1 MSSAALQDHGLGLHL
16 GPCGPEA
23 NSCNIP
29 DMSQNNGTT
38 SPSWQCVMVCWG
50 DKYPITLIN
59 HLMAQIERHTPTCP
73 RFVLICDQPK
83 PGLRA
88 DAITRDFPP
97 FFLNPQFKK
106 GGCHAKLA
114 MFEKGVL
121 PEDLPSIYID
131 LDTIVLGD
139 IGAALRLMDTRQ
151 TVAMLPSAIIPFGP
165 MGRALWKWTGKKR
178 YARGNS
184 SMVVFHPAECHYVA
198 ETFRSLFAQ
207 YPDFGFRPMV
217 ADERFISWV
226 AQPHMKKLPK
236 TLIVKFPGE
245 FMFPWR
251 WWLYAKAQLPW
262 VRARR
267 ASLAA
272 ITLNG
277 LLIKPEM
284 LVTLQDGEVVM
295 DNKSR
300 QMVWSEKTL
309 GGFRS
314 KILDFYQF
322 LKTPA

>member
-1 MSSAALQDHGLGLHL
+1 MEPGIDRV
-16 GPCGPEA
+16 GP
-23 NSCNIP
+23 
-29 DMSQNNGTT
+29 T
-38 SPSWQCVMVCWG
+38 WQCVMVCWG

-59 HLMAQIERHTPTCP
+59 HLMEQIERHAPSAP

-83 PGLRA
+83 PGLRT

-106 GGCHAKLA
+106 GGCQAKLA

-139 IGAALRLMDTRQ
+139 ISAALQLMDTRQ

-165 MGRALWKWTGKKR
+165 IGRTLWKWTDKKK

-198 ETFRSLFAQ
+198 ETFRSLYAQ
-207 YPDFGFRPMV
+207 HPDLSFRPMV

-226 AQPHMKKLPK
+226 AQAHMKKLPK

-251 WWLYAKAQLPW
+251 WWLYVKAQLPW

-267 ASLAA
+267 AKLAA

-277 LLIKPEM
+277 LLIKPEN
-284 LVTLQDGEVVM
+284 LVTLREGEIVT

-300 QMVWSEKTL
+300 KMVWSEHTM
-309 GGFRS
+309 GGFRTR
-314 KILDFYQF
+314 ILDFYRF
-322 LKTPA
+322 LKEPPSSH

>member
-1 MSSAALQDHGLGLHL
+1 MSPRQGMT
-16 GPCGPEA
+16 P
-23 NSCNIP
+23 
-29 DMSQNNGTT
+29 T
-38 SPSWQCVMVCWG
+38 WQCVMVCWG
-50 DKYPITLIN
+50 DKYPVSLIN
-59 HLMAQIERHTPTCP
+59 HLMGEIERHAPACP
-73 RFVLICDQPK
+73 RFVLICDEPK
-83 PGLRA
+83 HGLRE

-106 GGCHAKLA
+106 GGCQAKLA

-121 PEDLPSIYID
+121 PEDLPCVYID

-139 IGAALRLMDTRQ
+139 ISAGMHLMDTRK

-165 MGRALWKWTGKKR
+165 IGRTLWKWTDKKR

-198 ETFRSLFAQ
+198 TTFRELHQ
-207 YPDFGFRPMV
+207 KHPNLDFRPMV

-226 AQPHMKKLPK
+226 AQAHMKKLPN

-251 WWLYAKAQLPW
+251 WWLYVKAQLPW

-267 ASLAA
+267 SKLAA

-284 LVTLQDGEVVM
+284 LVNFEKGAIVV

-300 QMVWSEKTL
+300 QLVWSPLTM
-309 GGFRS
+309 GVYYS
-314 KILDFYQF
+314 KIKKYYDY
-322 LKTPA
+322 LKTMA

>member
-1 MSSAALQDHGLGLHL
+1 
-16 GPCGPEA
+16 
-23 NSCNIP
+23 
-29 DMSQNNGTT
+29 
-38 SPSWQCVMVCWG
+38 MVCWG
-50 DKYPITLIN
+50 DKYPVSLIN
-59 HLMAQIERHTPTCP
+59 HLMTQIERHAASCP
-73 RFVLICDQPK
+73 RFVLICDQAK
-83 PGLRA
+83 PGLRE

-97 FFLNPQFKK
+97 FFLNPLFKK
-106 GGCHAKLA
+106 GGCQAKLA

-131 LDTIVLGD
+131 LDTIVIGD
-139 IGAALRLMDTRQ
+139 ISAGLRLMDSSQ

-165 MGRALWKWTGKKR
+165 IGRTLWKWTRKKR

-184 SMVVFHPAECHYVA
+184 SMVVFHPAQCHYVA
-198 ETFRSLFAQ
+198 ETFRNLYAQ

-226 AQPHMKKLPK
+226 AQAHMKKLPK
-236 TLIVKFPGE
+236 SLIVKFPGE

-251 WWLYAKAQLPW
+251 WWLYVKAQLPW

-267 ASLAA
+267 AKLAA

-284 LVTLQDGEVVM
+284 LVELAHGAIVV

-300 QMVWSEKTL
+300 QLVWSPATM
-309 GGFRS
+309 GHY
-314 KILDFYQF
+314 YQDIQHYYGY
-322 LKTPA
+322 LKAGD

>member
-1 MSSAALQDHGLGLHL
+1 
-16 GPCGPEA
+16 
-23 NSCNIP
+23 
-29 DMSQNNGTT
+29 
-38 SPSWQCVMVCWG
+38 MVCWG
-50 DKYPITLIN
+50 DKYPIELIN
-59 HLMAQIERHTPTCP
+59 HLMSAIERHAPTPP
-73 RFVLICDQPK
+73 RFLLICDLPK

-88 DAITRDFPP
+88 GAMTRDFPP
-97 FFLNPQFKK
+97 FFLNPAFKK
-106 GGCHAKLA
+106 GGCQAKLA

-139 IGAALRLMDTRQ
+139 ISAGLQLMDTRQ

-165 MGRALWKWTGKKR
+165 IGRALWKWTDKKK

-198 ETFRSLFAQ
+198 ETFRSL
-207 YPDFGFRPMV
+207 YDKHPELDFRPMV

-226 AQPHMKKLPK
+226 AQLYMKKLPK

-251 WWLYAKAQLPW
+251 WWLYVKAQLPW

-267 ASLAA
+267 EKLAA

-284 LVTLQDGEVVM
+284 LVNLEKGGIVV

-300 QMVWSEKTL
+300 QLVWSPWTM
-309 GGFRS
+309 GS
-314 KILDFYQF
+314 FYCGIKKYYSY
-322 LKTPA
+322 LKAKD

>member
-1 MSSAALQDHGLGLHL
+1 MKFLQQELEVMSD
-16 GPCGPEA
+16 PR
-23 NSCNIP
+23 
-29 DMSQNNGTT
+29 GTQPT
-38 SPSWQCVMVCWG
+38 WQCVMVCWG
-50 DKYPITLIN
+50 DKYPVSLVN
-59 HLMAQIERHTPTCP
+59 HLMGEIERHAPTCP
-73 RFVLICDQPK
+73 RFVLICDEPK
-83 PGLRA
+83 PGLRN

-97 FFLNPQFKK
+97 FFLNSQFKK
-106 GGCHAKLA
+106 GGCQAKLA
-114 MFEKGVL
+114 MFEKDVL
-121 PEDLPSIYID
+121 PEDLPCVYID

-139 IGAALRLMDTRQ
+139 ISAGLQLMDSRK

-165 MGRALWKWTGKKR
+165 IGRTLWKWTDKKR

-198 ETFRSLFAQ
+198 TTFRELHQ
-207 YPDFGFRPMV
+207 EHPDLDFRPMV

-226 AQPHMKKLPK
+226 AQLHMKKLPK

-251 WWLYAKAQLPW
+251 WWLYVKAQLPW

-267 ASLAA
+267 SKLAA

-284 LVTLQDGEVVM
+284 LVNLERGAIVV

-300 QMVWSEKTL
+300 QLVWSPFTM
-309 GGFRS
+309 GA
-314 KILDFYQF
+314 FYSEIQKYYGY
-322 LKTPA
+322 LKAKV

>member
-1 MSSAALQDHGLGLHL
+1 MQL
-16 GPCGPEA
+16 A
-23 NSCNIP
+23 NPGNAP
-29 DMSQNNGTT
+29 T
-38 SPSWQCVMVCWG
+38 WQCVMVCWG
-50 DKYPITLIN
+50 DKYPIELIN
-59 HLMAQIERHTPTCP
+59 HLMSEIERYAPTQP
-73 RFVLICDQPK
+73 RFVLICDLPK
-83 PGLRA
+83 PGLRS

-97 FFLNPQFKK
+97 FFLNPLFKK
-106 GGCHAKLA
+106 GGCQAKLA

-139 IGAALRLMDTRQ
+139 ISAGLQLMDTSQ

-165 MGRALWKWTGKKR
+165 IGRALWKWTDKKK

-198 ETFRSLFAQ
+198 ETFRSL
-207 YPDFGFRPMV
+207 YEKHPELDFRPMV

-226 AQPHMKKLPK
+226 AQLHMKKLPK

-251 WWLYAKAQLPW
+251 GWLYVKAQLPW

-267 ASLAA
+267 EKLAA

-277 LLIKPEM
+277 LLIKPES
-284 LVTLQDGEVVM
+284 LISLGEGEVVT

-300 QMVWSEKTL
+300 QMVWSERTM
-309 GGFRS
+309 GGFRNR
-314 KILDFYQF
+314 ILDFYQF
-322 LKTPA
+322 LKEPSSLH

>member
-1 MSSAALQDHGLGLHL
+1 MQ
-16 GPCGPEA
+16 PA
-23 NSCNIP
+23 NPGNAP
-29 DMSQNNGTT
+29 T
-38 SPSWQCVMVCWG
+38 WQCVMVCWG
-50 DKYPITLIN
+50 DKYPIKLIN
-59 HLMAQIERHTPTCP
+59 HLMSEIERYAPTPP

-88 DAITRDFPP
+88 GAVIRDFPP
-97 FFLNPQFKK
+97 FFLNPAFKT

-121 PEDLPSIYID
+121 PEDLPAVYID

-139 IGAALRLMDTRQ
+139 ISAALQFMDTCQ
-151 TVAMLPSAIIPFGP
+151 TVAMLPSAIIPFGTI
-165 MGRALWKWTGKKR
+165 GRTLWKLTDKKK

-198 ETFRSLFAQ
+198 ETFRSLFSQ
-207 YPDFGFRPMV
+207 HPDFSFRPMV

-251 WWLYAKAQLPW
+251 WWLYMKACLPW
-262 VRARR
+262 VRSRR
-267 ASLAA
+267 AKLAA

-284 LVTLQDGEVVM
+284 LVKLVEGEMVL
-295 DNKSR
+295 DNKAR
-300 QMVWSEKTL
+300 QLIWSDKTM
-309 GGFRS
+309 GGERTR
-314 KILDFYQF
+314 ILAFYEF
-322 LKTPA
+322 LNRQN

>member
-1 MSSAALQDHGLGLHL
+1 MQL
-16 GPCGPEA
+16 A
-23 NSCNIP
+23 NPGNAP
-29 DMSQNNGTT
+29 A
-38 SPSWQCVMVCWG
+38 WQCVMVCWG
-50 DKYPITLIN
+50 DKYPIELIN
-59 HLMAQIERHTPTCP
+59 HLMSEIERYAPTPP
-73 RFVLICDQPK
+73 RFVLICDLPK

-88 DAITRDFPP
+88 SAITRDFPT
-97 FFLNPQFKK
+97 FFLNPAFKK
-106 GGCHAKLA
+106 GGCQAKLA

-121 PEDLPSIYID
+121 PEDLPAIYID

-139 IGAALRLMDTRQ
+139 ISAALNLMDTRQ

-165 MGRALWKWTGKKR
+165 IGRTLWKWTDKKK

-198 ETFRSLFAQ
+198 ETFHILFAKH
-207 YPDFGFRPMV
+207 PDLGFRPMV

-251 WWLYAKAQLPW
+251 WWLYLKAWLPW

-267 ASLAA
+267 AKLAA

-277 LLIKPEM
+277 LLIKPES
-284 LVTLQDGEVVM
+284 LVSLGEGEVVT

-300 QMVWSEKTL
+300 QMVWSESTL

-314 KILDFYQF
+314 RILDFYQF
-322 LKTPA
+322 LKPPSSSN

>member
-1 MSSAALQDHGLGLHL
+1 
-16 GPCGPEA
+16 
-23 NSCNIP
+23 
-29 DMSQNNGTT
+29 
-38 SPSWQCVMVCWG
+38 MVCWG
-50 DKYPITLIN
+50 DKYPISLIN
-59 HLMAQIERHTPTCP
+59 HLMAQIERHAPTCP

-97 FFLNPQFKK
+97 FFLNAPFKK
-106 GGCHAKLA
+106 GGCQAKLA

-121 PEDLPSIYID
+121 SEDLPAIYID

-139 IGAALRLMDTRQ
+139 ISAGLQLMDTRQ

-165 MGRALWKWTGKKR
+165 IGRTIWKLTNKKN
-178 YARGNS
+178 YDPGNS

-198 ETFRSLFAQ
+198 ETFRSLYAQ

-226 AQPHMKKLPK
+226 AQPHMKKLPNS
-236 TLIVKFPGE
+236 LIVKFPGE

-251 WWLYAKAQLPW
+251 WWLYVKAQLPW

-267 ASLAA
+267 AKLAA

-277 LLIKPEM
+277 LLIKPEN
-284 LVTLQDGEVVM
+284 LIALADGEVVL
-295 DNKSR
+295 DDKSR
-300 QMVWSEKTL
+300 QLVWSEKTL
-309 GGFRS
+309 GNHRER
-314 KILDFYQF
+314 ILNFYQF
-322 LKTPA
+322 LKSSP